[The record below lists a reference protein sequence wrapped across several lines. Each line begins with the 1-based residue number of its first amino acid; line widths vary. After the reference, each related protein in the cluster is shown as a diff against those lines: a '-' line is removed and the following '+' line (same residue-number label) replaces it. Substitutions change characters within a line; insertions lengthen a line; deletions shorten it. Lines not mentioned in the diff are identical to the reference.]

1 MNRKF
6 NLIGFKSPENLTLTE
21 AKRTIGT
28 SINKLQVEQSIK
40 FNGYG
45 NGINFTIE
53 RIK

>member
-6 NLIGFKSPENLTLTE
+6 NLIGFTSPENLTLTE
-21 AKRTIGT
+21 AKRILGN
-28 SINKLQVEQSIK
+28 SINKLIPGTSIK

-53 RIK
+53 RLR